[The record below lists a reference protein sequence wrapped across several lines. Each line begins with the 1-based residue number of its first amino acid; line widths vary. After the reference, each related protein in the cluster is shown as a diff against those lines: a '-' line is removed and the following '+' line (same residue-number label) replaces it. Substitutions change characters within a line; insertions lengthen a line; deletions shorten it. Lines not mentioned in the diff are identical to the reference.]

1 MASPRPRANPNGIC
15 RSSRNNPCASG
26 APGAWPARRHFWIDM
41 SFASWVGRPQRAR
54 VHTSKALAGLTL
66 GLGLSLGMGL
76 STKALAVDAASVGVN
91 YPDTMR
97 VEGVNLTLNGT
108 GVAYRALAKLY
119 TIGLYLPNKTSN
131 ATEVL
136 DMSTPR
142 RLRFVMLQGL
152 RVDEIGKAITRGIE
166 LNSSRPEFFKL
177 IPSIRMMG
185 EQFAGIKRMNAGDV
199 FVIEHVPQRGTL
211 FLVNGEPAGL
221 PITEPLFYPAIL
233 RTWIGPKPATQDLKI
248 ALLDQQPV
256 GVLDA
261 LE

>member
-1 MASPRPRANPNGIC
+1 MIG
-15 RSSRNNPCASG
+15 G
-26 APGAWPARRHFWIDM
+26 RHFWIDM
-41 SFASWVGRPQRAR
+41 SFAFWTGRVRLAR
-54 VHTSKALAGLTL
+54 PTVALWLCL
-66 GLGLSLGMGL
+66 GLGMGL
-76 STKALAVDAASVGVN
+76 GMSQPAAAVGADAVGVN
-91 YPDTMR
+91 YPDSLR
-97 VEGVNLTLNGT
+97 VEGVTLSLNGT

-119 TIGLYLPNKTSN
+119 TVGLYLPTKTSN
-131 ATEVL
+131 PTEVL

-142 RLRFVMLQGL
+142 RLRFVMLQGM

-177 IPSIRMMG
+177 IPSIRAMG
-185 EQFAGIKRMNAGDV
+185 EQFAGIRRLNAGDV
-199 FVIEHVPQRGTL
+199 FVIEHVPNRGTL

-221 PITEPLFYPAIL
+221 PITEPLFYPAVL
-233 RTWIGPKPATQDLKI
+233 RTWIGPKPVTQDLKI